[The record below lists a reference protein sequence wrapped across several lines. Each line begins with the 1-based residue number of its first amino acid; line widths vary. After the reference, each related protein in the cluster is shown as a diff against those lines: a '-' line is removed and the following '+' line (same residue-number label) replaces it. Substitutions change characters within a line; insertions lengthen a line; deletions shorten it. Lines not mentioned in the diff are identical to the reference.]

1 MVMDMNDKLNEKLKD
16 VFDQVQAEE
25 DLKEKT
31 RAFLARKTRG
41 YKKSR
46 TINYKY
52 LIPAAACLIF
62 VLFAFGGYWL
72 YFTPTADIS
81 VDINP
86 SIELGINRFDKVV
99 SVSSYNDDG
108 QELLDSI
115 NIKYMDYTEAV
126 DQILAS
132 ENIAALLDND
142 AVMTIT
148 VVCSDGSQSARL
160 LSGVESCT
168 EGQKNTHCYCA
179 DSDEVSQA
187 HHLGLSYG
195 KYRAYL
201 ELQALDPDITPEEIQ
216 GMTMR
221 EIRDLIESLS
231 DDDEAETQTESNGYH
246 KNGNGHGHGN
256 QSNSGAGGSG
266 GNNSANTNTGNNG
279 SNNGDSHAG
288 NNRGNANTGNSGSN
302 GNNAHNAH
310 TGNNGNRARQNRE

>member
-31 RAFLARKTRG
+31 RAFLARKTQE
-41 YKKSR
+41 YKKAR
-46 TINYKY
+46 TVKYKY

-62 VLFAFGGYWL
+62 VLFGFGGYWL

-108 QELLDSI
+108 QDLLDSI

-148 VVCSDGSQSARL
+148 VVGSDGEQSARL

-187 HHLGLSYG
+187 HQMGLSYG

-201 ELQALDPDITPEEIQ
+201 ELQALDTDITPEEVQ

-221 EIRDLIESLS
+221 EIRDLIDSLS
-231 DDDEAETQTESNGYH
+231 GDGEAETQAESNGYH
-246 KNGNGHGHGN
+246 KNGNGHGNGHGN
-256 QSNSGAGGSG
+256 QSNSGAGGSDG
-266 GNNSANTNTGNNG
+266 NAHSGNNSATNTGGNG
-279 SNNGDSHAG
+279 G
-288 NNRGNANTGNSGSN
+288 N
-302 GNNAHNAH
+302 GNNAHAGNNGGNGNNAH
-310 TGNNGNRARQNRE
+310 TGNNGNRTRQNRE

>member
-31 RAFLARKTRG
+31 RAFLARKTQE
-41 YKKSR
+41 YKKAR
-46 TINYKY
+46 TVKYKY

-62 VLFAFGGYWL
+62 VLFGFGGYWL

-108 QELLDSI
+108 QDLLDSI

-148 VVCSDGSQSARL
+148 VVGSDGEQSARL

-187 HHLGLSYG
+187 HQMGLSYG

-201 ELQALDPDITPEEIQ
+201 ELQALDTDITPEEVQ

-221 EIRDLIESLS
+221 EIRDLIDSLS
-231 DDDEAETQTESNGYH
+231 GDGEAETQAESNGYH

-279 SNNGDSHAG
+279 SNNGNSHAG

>member
-31 RAFLARKTRG
+31 RAFLARKTQE
-41 YKKSR
+41 YKKAR
-46 TINYKY
+46 TVKYKY

-62 VLFAFGGYWL
+62 VLFGFGGYWL

-108 QELLDSI
+108 QDLLDSI

-148 VVCSDGSQSARL
+148 VVGSDGEQSARL

-187 HHLGLSYG
+187 HQMGLSYG

-201 ELQALDPDITPEEIQ
+201 ELQALDTDITPEEVQ

-221 EIRDLIESLS
+221 EIRDLIDSLS
-231 DDDEAETQTESNGYH
+231 GDGEAETQADNNGYH
-246 KNGNGHGHGN
+246 KNGNGHGNGHGN
-256 QSNSGAGGSG
+256 QSNSGAGGSDG
-266 GNNSANTNTGNNG
+266 NAHSGNNSATNTG
-279 SNNGDSHAG
+279 GDG
-288 NNRGNANTGNSGSN
+288 GN
-302 GNNAHNAH
+302 GNNAHAGNNGGNGNNAH
-310 TGNNGNRARQNRE
+310 TGNNGNRTRQNRE

>member
-31 RAFLARKTRG
+31 RAFLARKTQE
-41 YKKSR
+41 YKKAR
-46 TINYKY
+46 TVKYKY

-62 VLFAFGGYWL
+62 VLFGFGGYWL

-108 QELLDSI
+108 QDLLDSI

-148 VVCSDGSQSARL
+148 VVGSDGEQSARL

-187 HHLGLSYG
+187 HQMGLSYG

-201 ELQALDPDITPEEIQ
+201 ELQALDTDITPEEVQ

-221 EIRDLIESLS
+221 EIRDLIDSLS
-231 DDDEAETQTESNGYH
+231 GDGEAETQAESNGYH
-246 KNGNGHGHGN
+246 KNGNGHGNGHGN
-256 QSNSGAGGSG
+256 QSNSGAGGSDG
-266 GNNSANTNTGNNG
+266 NAHSGNNSATNTGGNG
-279 SNNGDSHAG
+279 G
-288 NNRGNANTGNSGSN
+288 N
-302 GNNAHNAH
+302 GNNAHAGNNGGNGNNAH
-310 TGNNGNRARQNRE
+310 TGNNGKRTRQNRE